1 MTTKE
6 RNTKLSVAE
15 AVAGDRDLIKA
26 LMKEALQ
33 EVLEG
38 EMTEFLGAEP
48 GERTESR
55 SGYRA
60 GYYGRSLVTRIG
72 KLELRVPRDRSGEFS
87 TALFERYARSEK
99 ALVAALAEMYVQ
111 GVSTRKVKA
120 ITEELCGHS
129 FSASSISAINK
140 GLDEAL
146 AKFANRPLDEAYPYL
161 ILDARYE
168 RVRDN
173 GVIAHQAV
181 LIAIG
186 INWEGK
192 RQVLAVEMANR
203 ESQSS
208 WKDFLL
214 RLKERGLSGVEFVVS
229 DDHAGLK
236 KAISVV
242 LTDAAW
248 QRCYVHFLRNALDY
262 LPRKADD
269 DCLQELRW
277 IYDRRDIQE
286 AQQDLSAWIGKWQA
300 KYPKLVDWVE
310 TNIIETLTFYRLP
323 RAHHKHL
330 KSTNLLE
337 RLNEAE
343 AAVRTLIRWAGD
355 DPDREGLVDD
365 LLRCVDE
372 LLHDTPRHGW
382 WRARRRVPEGPRRRA
397 GGSRCASPRLGD
409 EALVDVPEDAGDDA
423 AHDRADDRDPG
434 VRPVRAAL
442 AGDREQ
448 LVDDARAEVAGRVD
462 RVPGGAAEAHADRPH
477 EDRDRERADRR
488 GVRAEGQDHE
498 HEDEGPDDL
507 GDEVEGGVADGRAGA
522 EDGELEARIVGL
534 GPVRP
539 VVQGDQ
545 EGAEHRADELTD
557 EIGRDL
563 VDGHAALGQEAKG
576 DRRVQ
581 VGAGERRGHDDAAE
595 DREGPRSGDDDPARV
610 LRLGLGEQHAR
621 DDAVAEQ
628 DQDHGSED
636 LTEED
641 LHIHS

>member
-1 MTTKE
+1 MTTRK
-6 RNTKLSVAE
+6 RNTKLAAVE
-15 AVAGDRDLIKA
+15 AVAGDRDLMKA

-38 EMTEFLGAEP
+38 EMTEFLGAAP
-48 GERTESR
+48 GERTEGR
-55 SGYRA
+55 NGYRA
-60 GYYGRSLVTRIG
+60 GYYGRNLVTRIG

-129 FSASSISAINK
+129 FSASAISSINK
-140 GLDEAL
+140 GLDESL
-146 AKFANRPLDEAYPYL
+146 ARFAHRHLDEAYPYL

-168 RVRDN
+168 RVRDG

-181 LIAIG
+181 LVAIG

-236 KAISVV
+236 KAISEV
-242 LTDAAW
+242 LTEAAW

-286 AQQDLSAWIGKWQA
+286 AQRDLVAWVARWQG

-310 TNIIETLTFYRLP
+310 SNIVETLTFYRLP

-330 KSTNLLE
+330 KSTNMLE
-337 RLNEAE
+337 RLNEE
-343 AAVRTLIRWAGD
+343 IKRRTLVVRIFPNTESCLRLIRALCVETHETWLEDNRYLNMMLLA
-355 DPDREGLVDD
+355 EQKKE
-365 LLRCVDE
+365 LLR
-372 LLHDTPRHGW
+372 L
-382 WRARRRVPEGPRRRA
+382 
-397 GGSRCASPRLGD
+397 
-409 EALVDVPEDAGDDA
+409 A
-423 AHDRADDRDPG
+423 A
-434 VRPVRAAL
+434 
-442 AGDREQ
+442 
-448 LVDDARAEVAGRVD
+448 
-462 RVPGGAAEAHADRPH
+462 
-477 EDRDRERADRR
+477 
-488 GVRAEGQDHE
+488 
-498 HEDEGPDDL
+498 
-507 GDEVEGGVADGRAGA
+507 
-522 EDGELEARIVGL
+522 
-534 GPVRP
+534 
-539 VVQGDQ
+539 
-545 EGAEHRADELTD
+545 
-557 EIGRDL
+557 
-563 VDGHAALGQEAKG
+563 
-576 DRRVQ
+576 
-581 VGAGERRGHDDAAE
+581 
-595 DREGPRSGDDDPARV
+595 
-610 LRLGLGEQHAR
+610 
-621 DDAVAEQ
+621 
-628 DQDHGSED
+628 
-636 LTEED
+636 
-641 LHIHS
+641 